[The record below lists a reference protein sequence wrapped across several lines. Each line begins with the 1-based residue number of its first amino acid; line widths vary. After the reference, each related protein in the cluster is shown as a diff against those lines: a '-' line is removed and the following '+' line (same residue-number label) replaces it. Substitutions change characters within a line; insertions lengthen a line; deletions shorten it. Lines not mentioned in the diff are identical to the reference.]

1 MTDNVGFG
9 YLEKLVGNT
18 VTVFK
23 GGPHSDTGVV
33 EAVREDYLV
42 LKTEDKGYVYY
53 PFKHLKRVIDN
64 TKNQTQTQTLTDE
77 TSEESEIP
85 VFPETFLE
93 LARSLQMKAV
103 HVNGGKHPS
112 NQGYLIDAKSEF
124 IAYSSEKEGLVFFH
138 LDHIKSLSATEVE
151 GAEALPAVE
160 FDGDHSFSDVLGVHL
175 HKWTIINE
183 GPDKVEGVLVDVN
196 DSFTILVK
204 NEEIIYVANASIHF
218 IRQKVN
224 NGNGDKNKSDKND
237 QSNEVSNE
245 VSKETQE
252 TQETQENN
260 NQSNDNSNQSNRSG
274 KSATIKRM
282 IIENLAKSSLTQ
294 K

>member
-1 MTDNVGFG
+1 MTDHVGFG

-23 GGPHSDTGVV
+23 GGPHSDMGVV

-42 LKTEDKGYVYY
+42 LNTEDKGYVYY

-64 TKNQTQTQTLTDE
+64 TKNQTKSQTLTDE
-77 TSEESEIP
+77 TSEESELR
-85 VFPETFLE
+85 VFPDTFLE
-93 LARSLQMKAV
+93 LIQSLQMKVV

-124 IAYSSEKEGLVFFH
+124 IAYSSEKEGLVFFR

-175 HKWTIINE
+175 HKWTMINE

-204 NEEIIYVANASIHF
+204 NEEIIYVANESIHF

-224 NGNGDKNKSDKND
+224 HSNGDKDKSDKND

-245 VSKETQE
+245 ASKETQE
-252 TQETQENN
+252 TN
-260 NQSNDNSNQSNRSG
+260 NQSNETSTSLNGSS